1 MKWSHTFP
9 HLKPWCSILLMDLTE
24 ASITLPMF
32 ISPKTHP
39 SRKGKHIN
47 AHGSSHCCDIGC
59 PALHSSGG
67 TWAGESTGSWSQTAK
82 RVWLGKDKGG
92 SKTLLMPWLDQAPA
106 LPGPCLLENHKIL
119 DCQPGRILESNTIIG
134 QKPRI
139 HRGKRR
145 YHGYQWQNQDENPGV
160 LLLAWGFAFLWR
172 LSRIFKSLG
181 NRELQRSSNS
191 DFIQR

>member
-1 MKWSHTFP
+1 MPMDHHTVV
-9 HLKPWCSILLMDLTE
+9 ILAALL
-24 ASITLPMF
+24 STLLEEPGQVRALA
-32 ISPKTHP
+32 PGA
-39 SRKGKHIN
+39 RQQKGY
-47 AHGSSHCCDIGC
+47 G
-59 PALHSSGG
+59 
-67 TWAGESTGSWSQTAK
+67 W
-82 RVWLGKDKGG
+82 GKDKGG